1 MDGTTQSSK
10 PRLIYL
16 AHSPSTQA
24 VLWLLEE
31 LEIEYDITRF
41 DRPLAKRAVGLGET
55 HLQGHAPQLILPDGK
70 VITQMSTCM
79 LYLLLTYDTTQKFH
93 RTDLEYRVREDYLV
107 SLATADLV
115 ARLGTKHLFMVLGAV
130 TPFFISPV
138 IKLLGY
144 GLNKAFLDE
153 DVHNALHVVEMELE
167 GREWIMGGN
176 APSRADMALK
186 IALDMA
192 VQPNLVEIDKWPKVK
207 AWLDRCEARPAWK
220 RSLDKGIGYQLD
232 WNSRLQESQNLGLS
246 AGTWTS
252 VVLTGAAVSYFV
264 IRGAK

>member
-1 MDGTTQSSK
+1 MDGTNQLSK

-31 LEIEYDITRF
+31 LGIEYDITKF
-41 DRPLAKRAVGLGET
+41 DRPLDKRAAGLSQT
-55 HLQGHAPQLILPDGK
+55 HVQGHAPQLILPDGQ
-70 VITQMSTCM
+70 VITQMSACM
-79 LYLLLTYDTTQKFH
+79 LYLLLTYDTKQTFH
-93 RTDLEYRVREDYLV
+93 KTDVGYRVREDYLV
-107 SLATADLV
+107 SLATTDLV
-115 ARLGTKHLFMVLGAV
+115 ARLGTKHLFMVLGSV

-153 DVHNALHVVEMELE
+153 DVHNALQVVEMELE
-167 GREWIMGGN
+167 GREWIMGGS

-192 VQPNLVEIDKWPKVK
+192 VQPNLVEIDKWPRVK
-207 AWLDRCEARPAWK
+207 AWLKRCEARPAWK
-220 RSLDKGIGYQLD
+220 RSIDKGIGYQLD
-232 WNSRLQESQNLGLS
+232 WNSRLQESQKLGLS
-246 AGTWTS
+246 AWTWTS
-252 VVLTGAAVSYFV
+252 VALTGAAVSYFV
-264 IRGAK
+264 IRSAN

>member
-1 MDGTTQSSK
+1 MDKTKQSSK

-31 LEIEYDITRF
+31 LEIEYDITIF
-41 DRPLAKRAVGLGET
+41 DRPLDKKAVGLGET
-55 HLQGHAPQLILPDGK
+55 HVQAHAPQLILPDGQ

-79 LYLLLTYDTTQKFH
+79 LYLILTYDTEQTFH
-93 RTDLEYRVREDYLV
+93 KTNVEYRVREDYLV
-107 SLATADLV
+107 NLATADLV

-130 TPFFISPV
+130 TPFFISPA

-144 GLNKAFLDE
+144 VLNKAFLDE
-153 DVHNALHVVEMELE
+153 DVNNALHVVEMELE

-186 IALDMA
+186 IAFDMA
-192 VQPNLVEIDKWPKVK
+192 VQPNLVEIDKWPRVK
-207 AWLDRCEARPAWK
+207 AWLERCEARPAWK

-232 WNSRLQESQNLGLS
+232 WNARLRESKKSGSWAWMWVPVALTV
-246 AGTWTS
+246 AG
-252 VVLTGAAVSYFV
+252 VSYF
-264 IRGAK
+264 AFYAT

>member
-1 MDGTTQSSK
+1 MNGTNRSSK

-31 LEIEYDITRF
+31 IGIEYDITRF
-41 DRPLAKRAVGLGET
+41 DRPLDKRAVGLGET
-55 HLQGHAPQLILPDGK
+55 HIQAHAPQLILPDGQ

-79 LYLLLTYDTTQKFH
+79 LYLLLTYDTEQTFH
-93 RTDLEYRVREDYLV
+93 KTDVSYRVREDYLV

-115 ARLGTKHLFMVLGAV
+115 ARLGTKHLFMVLGSV
-130 TPFFISPV
+130 TPFFISPI

-144 GLNKAFLDE
+144 GINKAFLDE
-153 DVHNALHVVEMELE
+153 DVNNALHVVEMELE

-192 VQPNLVEIDKWPKVK
+192 VQPNLIEIHKWPRVK
-207 AWLDRCEARPAWK
+207 TWLKRCEARPAWK

-232 WNSRLQESQNLGLS
+232 WNSRLRESQKSGLS
-246 AGTWTS
+246 TWTWTAMA
-252 VVLTGAAVSYFV
+252 LAGAAVSYFAV
-264 IRGAK
+264 YGIN